1 MTDTET
7 KIVDYLKQ
15 NPIKNT
21 SDINIALGRNE
32 LSGRAITRNE
42 LDGLVAQGVLE
53 RRVICG
59 YISVFLL
66 K

>member
-7 KIVDYLKQ
+7 KIIDYLKQ

-32 LSGRAITRNE
+32 LSGWAITRNE
-42 LDGLVAQGVLE
+42 LDELVAQGVLE

-59 YISVFLL
+59 YISVFFY
-66 K
+66 